1 MILDKLKAVE
11 FKDDNALIAGHLV
24 PNTEGVKKA
33 LQDLAQVEASDNDLP
48 QFSASQIIES
58 RHFDASEGFD
68 VTMQV

>member
-1 MILDKLKAVE
+1 MQQMILDKLKAVE

-48 QFSASQIIES
+48 QFSA
-58 RHFDASEGFD
+58 
-68 VTMQV
+68 T